1 MVVSQDDV
9 EIIHHLMEKLD
20 YILCSKAFSDKHGS
34 LNLTSDCLAEAKEKT
49 ITHHYKFLAKLQI
62 QQTSIDPYKIMSW
75 YGFYVSEGA
84 NDSRKIAVLCAI
96 QIMNNMLKYDSFG
109 KPIATDLVCHLWF
122 LVRNDKVND
131 EFGVGKNGIYSVFT
145 AASMTN
151 TPRDGKGW
159 AK

>member
-1 MVVSQDDV
+1 MVLAQDDV

-20 YILCSKAFSDKHGS
+20 YILSAKEFSKKHGS
-34 LNLTSDCLAEAKEKT
+34 LGLTESDFYKAKERT
-49 ITHHYKFLAKLQI
+49 ITHHYAFLTKLQI

-75 YGFYVSEGA
+75 YGFYISEIA
-84 NDSRKIAVLCAI
+84 RDNKKIAVLCAI
-96 QIMNNMLKYDSFG
+96 QIMNNMLSYDSHG
-109 KPIATDLVCHLWF
+109 KPIATDLVCHLW
-122 LVRNDKVND
+122 LLARNDKVCD

-159 AK
+159 VK